1 MKKVLLRVTAVAML
15 ALTGMLGGA
24 KQAYGATPSVS
35 FAPVLSFPS
44 GGSYPYAVATGDLNG
59 DGKQDMAVANS
70 GVGGVGVSLGTGRG
84 TFASVTSYAVD
95 IFFPDAIAIGDLNG
109 DGKQDIVVASN
120 GGGSNVAALFGSG
133 DGSFA
138 VPTIFNGGPGE
149 LTGVAIADVNGDGHP
164 DLVFSNR
171 YGDIVNAGKVSV
183 VLGDGTGGFG
193 TPMTFPTNSTGP
205 TAIAVADFNRD
216 GRADVAVSSVYS
228 SAVSVLLG
236 DGLGGFGA
244 PTLYASGGTYAFA
257 VAAGDVNGD
266 GNPDLVTGNQVP
278 PTVGVLLGDG
288 HGGFGPT
295 ATYTPPDAFGTLTV
309 GVADLNG
316 DGFADVVA
324 ANFGQA
330 AWVWTGDGS
339 GTFGTPKSFSLG
351 PTANPRGLALA
362 DLNADGLLDIA
373 VAEDDFDSAT
383 FTGTVSVLLNTTGLG
398 ADLSITES
406 ASANPVLSGDRL
418 TYTLTITDNGPEDA
432 TGVTVTDPLP
442 NNVRFNS
449 VSPTQGT
456 CSRSTTKPKD
466 GMVTCSLGTL
476 ADGGTAS
483 VTIVVTTTTPGKLTN
498 TATVSGNEN
507 DPNLL
512 NNSATATTTV
522 IGT

>member
-1 MKKVLLRVTAVAML
+1 ML
-15 ALTGMLGGA
+15 ALTGMLGAGGA
-24 KQAYGATPSVS
+24 KPADGATKSVS

-70 GVGGVGVSLGTGRG
+70 GVGGVGVLLGTGG
-84 TFASVTSYAVD
+84 GNFAPVTSYAVG

-109 DGKQDIVVASN
+109 DGKQDIVVASF
-120 GGGSNVAALFGSG
+120 GGGSNVAVLFGSG

-138 VPTIFNGGPGE
+138 APTIFNGGPGE
-149 LTGVAIADVNGDGHP
+149 LSGVAIADVNGDGHP

-183 VLGDGTGGFG
+183 VLGDGTGGFA
-193 TPMTFPTNSTGP
+193 TATTFPTNSTGP
-205 TAIAVADFNRD
+205 SAIAVADFNQD
-216 GRADVAVSSVYS
+216 GRPDVAVSSVYS
-228 SAVSVLLG
+228 SAVSVLVS
-236 DGLGGFGA
+236 DGLGGFGT
-244 PTLYASGGTYAFA
+244 PTLYPSGGTYAFA

-266 GNPDLVTGNQVP
+266 GNPDLVTGNLVA
-278 PTVGVLLGDG
+278 PTVGVLIGDG
-288 HGGFGPT
+288 HGGFGST

-316 DGFADVVA
+316 DGFADLVT

-339 GTFGTPKSFSLG
+339 GTFGAPTSFSLG

-362 DLNADGLLDIA
+362 DLNADGFQDIA
-373 VAEDDFDSAT
+373 VAENDFDSAT

-398 ADLSITES
+398 ADLSITKS
-406 ASANPVLSGDRL
+406 GTPNPVLSGDRL
-418 TYTLTITDNGPEDA
+418 TYTLTVTDNGPKDA

-456 CSRSTTKPKD
+456 CTRSTTKPKD
-466 GMVTCSLGTL
+466 GIVTCSVGTL
-476 ADGGTAS
+476 ANGAAAS
-483 VTIVVTTTTPGKLTN
+483 VTIVVTTTTPGKLIN
-498 TATVSGNEN
+498 TATVSGNEF
-507 DPNLL
+507 DPNQG
-512 NNSATATTTV
+512 NNTAATTITV
-522 IGT
+522 VGT